1 MNRLIQSVATNA
13 LKTVYPLNIVTDQS
27 GGGAPYQ
34 KLFSPMSSDEPLV
47 YYTDIRFLVPTTID
61 DLRSQTGQKGADR
74 AKLRDAFTE
83 LTGAD
88 PVTGLQMLDLCL
100 PFLAEMGQGSWQ
112 QGTGVK
118 PNEVI
123 VEVTCAVNPNAVWK
137 SLLEPTLN
145 DTFQL
150 PKGKKGTAANIWGD
164 VLIQNDQLQEKM
176 KKDGIESW
184 LRMLKMIYH
193 YSNNLSK
200 KRNGL

>member
-1 MNRLIQSVATNA
+1 M
-13 LKTVYPLNIVTDQS
+13 
-27 GGGAPYQ
+27 
-34 KLFSPMSSDEPLV
+34 
-47 YYTDIRFLVPTTID
+47 
-61 DLRSQTGQKGADR
+61 
-74 AKLRDAFTE
+74 
-83 LTGAD
+83 
-88 PVTGLQMLDLCL
+88 
-100 PFLAEMGQGSWQ
+100 
-112 QGTGVK
+112 
-118 PNEVI
+118 
-123 VEVTCAVNPNAVWK
+123 NPNAVWK

-164 VLIQNDQLQEKM
+164 VLIKNDQLQEKM